1 MTSDHEANRSDPL
14 DVSIDRDAE
23 VPMGVQLGWVL
34 RSHIR
39 DGSLKPGQRLPA
51 LREMAAASGLNINTV
66 RAVYQRLEQKGLID
80 SQQGS
85 GTFVTSTERRSA
97 DAASIAA
104 NAAHEAFETGVD
116 PREVAAALYVL
127 RESSPGPA
135 DHAAGRR
142 RALRTQIAVLERAIG
157 DLEASHPDPLPAST
171 AGRGPGPMLLG
182 VGELEQ
188 VRTQLIRRLVVVQS
202 AIDEPLGESAEAGK
216 PDGATARPRRAR
228 KPTAKPDERKAPK
241 RAPKPATQPAPAGA

>member
-1 MTSDHEANRSDPL
+1 MTSDHEAGRSGPF

-39 DGSLKPGQRLPA
+39 DGSFKPGQRLPA

-85 GTFVTSTERRSA
+85 GTFVTSTEHRSA

-104 NAAHEAFETGVD
+104 NAAHEAYETGVD
-116 PREVAAALYVL
+116 PREVAAALYVS
-127 RESSPGPA
+127 RESSAGPA

-157 DLEASHPDPLPAST
+157 DLEAGCPDPLPAST

-182 VGELEQ
+182 AGELEQ
-188 VRTQLIRRLVVVQS
+188 VRAQLIRRLVIVQS
-202 AIDEPLGESAEAGK
+202 AIDERLGGSADAGK
-216 PDGATARPRRAR
+216 PEGATARQRRAR
-228 KPTAKPDERKAPK
+228 KPTTKPDERKAAK
-241 RAPKPATQPAPAGA
+241 RAPKPGAQPAPAGA